1 MADGMT
7 DAASKELIGSYNRL
21 ERAAMGVV
29 PVQAPV
35 ERPAPTR
42 PVVRVPRRRPSSE
55 TRRLLFGR
63 VRAIAVMVLA
73 LIGMAWWT
81 GHTRHS
87 GWSSP
92 LLAAMT
98 FSMPA
103 GFIIW
108 ASLTHSPRRPVPRLP
123 WPKRGAGPGPR
134 RAARSGP
141 ARDHGGPCA

>member
-35 ERPAPTR
+35 ERPAPPR
-42 PVVRVPRRRPSSE
+42 PAARVPRRRPSSE

-81 GHTRHS
+81 RHTRHS
-87 GWSSP
+87 GLFP
-92 LLAAMT
+92 LLSAAIAV
-98 FSMPA
+98 SLPA

-108 ASLTHSPRRPVPRLP
+108 ASLTHTPRRPVPRLP
-123 WPKRGAGPGPR
+123 WLKRGAGPAPGR
-134 RAARSGP
+134 SARSEP
-141 ARDHGGPCA
+141 EPDRRRTRK